1 MSDRLDGPSVWHAIH
16 SDPTT
21 PFDPATLAMVV
32 RDQQRPSRRWIYPW
46 LRHVSRLLV
55 ACLRLAKAA
64 VPIRFSAHSTMDVLC
79 IWFLRRFVSADACA
93 LLMRHFVVETNL
105 LNVIAAYSGGAA
117 DPVTLRPRGIADLGD
132 RAVLRHDINVYDV
145 LTRVR
150 LADLAEA
157 VDLHDAARA
166 GLLDVQAPDGEP
178 DRRRWLNLDIQ
189 SALCLMNI
197 PFAACLTPAEYD
209 RAVHSMRLD
218 DSLLA
223 LLAHLT
229 GDTQFLRWCRGG
241 ITIRVDSSMDVPRAV
256 YEHAVICEHAHERLR
271 QLAHRPI
278 VPVSARDARPGAPL
292 ANRLTRTGR

>member
-1 MSDRLDGPSVWHAIH
+1 MSDRLDGPSLWQAIR

-21 PFDPATLAMVV
+21 PFDPVTLAMVV

-46 LRHVSRLLV
+46 LRYLSRMLV
-55 ACLRLAKAA
+55 ACIRVAKTM

-79 IWFLRRFVSADACA
+79 IWFLRRFVSVDACA

-105 LNVIAAYSGGAA
+105 LNVIAAYSGGSA
-117 DPVTLRPRGIADLGD
+117 DPVTLRPHNIADLGE

-157 VDLHDAARA
+157 VDLSEAARA
-166 GLLDVQAPDGEP
+166 GLLDVQVPDAEP
-178 DRRRWLNLDIQ
+178 HRRRWLNLDIQ

-197 PFAACLTPAEYD
+197 PFAACLTQAEYD

-229 GDTQFLRWCRGG
+229 GDPQFLRWCRGS
-241 ITIRVDSSMDVPRAV
+241 ITVRVDSSVDVPRAV

-271 QLAHRPI
+271 QLARRRI
-278 VPVSARDARPGAPL
+278 VALS
-292 ANRLTRTGR
+292 RT

>member
-1 MSDRLDGPSVWHAIH
+1 VSAPVGPSVWHAIR

-32 RDQQRPSRRWIYPW
+32 RDQRLASRRWVYPW
-46 LRHVSRLLV
+46 LRHVSRILV
-55 ACLRLAKAA
+55 ALIRLAKTV
-64 VPIRFSAHSTMDVLC
+64 VPLSFSAHSTMDSLC

-105 LNVIAAYSGGAA
+105 LNVIAANSGGAVE
-117 DPVTLRPRGIADLGD
+117 PVTLRPRTIADLGD
-132 RAVLRHDINVYDV
+132 RAVLIHDINVYEV

-150 LADLAEA
+150 LADLAGP
-157 VDLHDAARA
+157 VRLDPD
-166 GLLDVQAPDGEP
+166 LLDVPPLDVEAG
-178 DRRRWLNLDIQ
+178 RRRWLNLDIQ

-197 PFAACLTPAEYD
+197 PFAACLTPLEYE

-229 GDTQFLRWCRGG
+229 GDASFLRWCRGG
-241 ITIRVDSSMDVPRAV
+241 VTVRVDSAIDVPRAV
-256 YEHAVICEHAHERLR
+256 YEHAVICEHAHERLI
-271 QLAHRPI
+271 QLAR
-278 VPVSARDARPGAPL
+278 RRERRPL
-292 ANRLTRTGR
+292 AAGHAMA

>member
-1 MSDRLDGPSVWHAIH
+1 MSNGLDAPSVWQAIG

-21 PFDPATLAMVV
+21 PFDPVTLAMVV

-46 LRHVSRLLV
+46 LRYVSRMLV
-55 ACLRLAKAA
+55 ACIRLTKAL

-79 IWFLRRFVSADACA
+79 IWFLRRFVSADACT

-117 DPVTLRPRGIADLGD
+117 DPVTLRPREIADLGD

-166 GLLDVQAPDGEP
+166 GLLDVQAPDAESH
-178 DRRRWLNLDIQ
+178 RRRWLSLDIQ

-218 DSLLA
+218 DSMLT

-229 GDTQFLRWCRGG
+229 GDTQFLRWCRGS
-241 ITIRVDSSMDVPRAV
+241 ITVRVDSSMDVPRAV

-271 QLAHRPI
+271 QLARRPI
-278 VPVSARDARPGAPL
+278 VARS
-292 ANRLTRTGR
+292 RT